1 MKVTDPPI
9 QKGFD
14 EAEMETL
21 TGKFGLT
28 VIVIEFDVAGLFDI
42 QIVLEEVRV
51 QVTKSLFN
59 GKYEKTGLL
68 VD

>member
-21 TGKFGLT
+21 TGRFGLT
-28 VIVIEFDVAGLFDI
+28 VIVIEFDIAGLFDI

-51 QVTKSLFN
+51 QVTKSLFK
-59 GKYEKTGLL
+59 GTYEKRGLL